1 MKLGKLEEIR
11 DLRSVWKHEALD
23 FSPWLAENI
32 GELGAELGIDIEV
45 IEKESTVGD
54 FSVDIFARDADTGR
68 KIIIENQL
76 EDTDHDHL
84 GKLITYASG
93 KNADLVIWIVKKA
106 REEHRSAIEWLNAHT
121 DEGIGFVLC
130 ELKLYRISGSEPAP
144 KFVIIERPNDW
155 AKEMK
160 KSATETAR
168 TSLPKITDMLSWG
181 IVKPGDQLKAKGRE
195 SWAQLLENGHVMADG
210 EEKTMHYWL
219 HDVYGWAS
227 VETYACAEYKDTG
240 RTLAEMRREYME
252 KHGI

>member
-32 GELGAELGIDIEV
+32 GELGAELGMDIEV

-106 REEHRSAIEWLNAHT
+106 REWSSCTSTH
-121 DEGIGFVLC
+121 
-130 ELKLYRISGSEPAP
+130 
-144 KFVIIERPNDW
+144 
-155 AKEMK
+155 
-160 KSATETAR
+160 ET
-168 TSLPKITDMLSWG
+168 
-181 IVKPGDQLKAKGRE
+181 
-195 SWAQLLENGHVMADG
+195 
-210 EEKTMHYWL
+210 
-219 HDVYGWAS
+219 
-227 VETYACAEYKDTG
+227 
-240 RTLAEMRREYME
+240 
-252 KHGI
+252 